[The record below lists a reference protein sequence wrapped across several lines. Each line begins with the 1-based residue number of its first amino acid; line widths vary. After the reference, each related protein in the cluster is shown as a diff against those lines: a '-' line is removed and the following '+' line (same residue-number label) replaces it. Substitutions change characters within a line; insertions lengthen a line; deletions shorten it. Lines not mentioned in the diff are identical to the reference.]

1 MSNDFS
7 MSEGTLERMPP
18 QSIEAEQAVLG
29 SLMISPDGITRVVDV
44 LQPEFFY
51 RKSHQVIYAAM
62 LDLYE
67 KSEPID
73 LVTVSQYLKDEDK
86 LDHVGGRQYI
96 TDLALA
102 VATTANLEYYAKTV
116 EEKALL
122 RQLIKAGTE
131 IVQGS
136 YEETDATVAIDKAEH
151 LIFGLAERRNLQQLV
166 HIKHIVETSFQ
177 KIEQR
182 YEQRDALSGAPS
194 GFYDLDAMTSGFQPS
209 DLVIIAARPSMGKT
223 AFVLNIAQYMAT
235 EANVPCAVFSLEM
248 SREQLVM
255 RMLCSEAGIDAN
267 RLRSG
272 HLHTNDWTQ
281 LAMAMGRLGEA
292 PLFIDD
298 SAMVTANE
306 IRAKCR
312 RLKAENK
319 GLGLIVIDYIQLMQG
334 RKQTDNRQQEVSEI
348 SRSLK
353 QLARELSCPVLA
365 LSQLSRAVEARQNK
379 RPMLSDLRESGCLT
393 GDTKILL
400 PETGEYV
407 RMDSLVGKTG
417 FKVMA
422 LNTYT
427 WKLEPKTVTNAFCT
441 GTKQTYKLITG
452 LNHQI
457 HATGN
462 HKFLTIDGWIRLD
475 LLKPGD
481 KLAIP
486 ADSSI
491 VETIGSINK
500 EESTIQSGG
509 VALLVREAGTATRT
523 LGDVYWDPII
533 SIEPC
538 EEAQVFDLTVEDH
551 HNFVA
556 NDIIAHN
563 SIEQDADLVMF
574 IYRDEY
580 YNPESDKRGEAEII
594 IAKQRNGP
602 VGTVDLLFQSSVTKF
617 LNKVHNQF
625 QSAEH

>member
-1 MSNDFS
+1 MSSDP
-7 MSEGTLERMPP
+7 MHEGNIERMPP
-18 QSIEAEQAVLG
+18 QAIEAEQAVLG
-29 SLMISPDGITRVVDV
+29 SLMISADGITRVVDV
-44 LQPEFFY
+44 LHPEYFY
-51 RKSHQVIYAAM
+51 RKAHQVIFAAM

-73 LVTVSQYLKDEDK
+73 IVTVSQYLKDEDK

-151 LIFGLAERRNLQQLV
+151 LIFGLAERRNLQQLI

-223 AFVLNIAQYMAT
+223 AFVLNIAQHMAT
-235 EANVPCAVFSLEM
+235 DANIPVAVFSLEM

-255 RMLCSEAGIDAN
+255 RMLCAEAGIDAN

-292 PLFIDD
+292 PIFIDD

-393 GDTKILL
+393 GGTQILL

-407 RMDSLVGKTG
+407 RMDSLIGQTG

-427 WKLEPKTVTNAFCT
+427 WKLEPKTVTNAFST
-441 GTKQTYKLITG
+441 GTKQTYKMITG
-452 LNHQI
+452 LNRQI

-462 HKFLTIDGWIRLD
+462 HKFLTIDGWKRLD
-475 LLKPGD
+475 LLKVGE
-481 KLAIP
+481 KVAIP
-486 ADSSI
+486 ADSSTAE
-491 VETIGSINK
+491 VLSLSAQ
-500 EESTIQSGG
+500 EEAPHPYNRGG
-509 VALLVREAGTATRT
+509 VAQLVREAGTATRT
-523 LGDVYWDPII
+523 LGDVYWDPIV
-533 SIEPC
+533 SIEPLG
-538 EEAQVFDLTVEDH
+538 EAEVYDLTVEDH

-556 NDIIAHN
+556 NNIIVHN

-602 VGTVDLLFQSSVTKF
+602 VGTVDLLYQSSVTKF

-625 QSAEH
+625 QSV